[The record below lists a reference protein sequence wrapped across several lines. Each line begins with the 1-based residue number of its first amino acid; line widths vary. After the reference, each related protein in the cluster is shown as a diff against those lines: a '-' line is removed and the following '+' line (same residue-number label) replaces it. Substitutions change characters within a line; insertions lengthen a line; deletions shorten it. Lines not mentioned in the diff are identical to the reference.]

1 MPQSTNLNISP
12 YFDDF
17 DKAKDFY
24 KVLFKPGY
32 PVQAR
37 ELTTLQSFLQN
48 QVEQFGNH
56 IFKDGS
62 VVIPGQLSYNKFEAV
77 KVLPSY
83 LGVDVDQY
91 LSLLV
96 GQKIVGND
104 SKVEAKIEYCLPAGT
119 IDNEFDTLYVS
130 YLATGTGNQETFNS
144 EERLNLASAF
154 TSGSIVFQSGE
165 GFANTTPDAIKTGSA
180 VIVGNGVYYLR
191 GYFVEVDAQTLIL
204 DPYNDEP
211 DYRVGFDVIEEII
224 TPDDDQSLNDNAQG
238 FSNYAAP
245 GADRLKITAILS
257 KRELGET
264 STENFVSL
272 MEVRKGQ
279 IYRNTTD
286 TPIYNILGDELARR
300 TSEESG
306 DYYVKPFKVEVR
318 NTLNDGIGNNGVF
331 NATQRTYNNLT
342 PSEDLGTYKVSP
354 GKAYVKGYEATIN
367 GTSYVDFAKPRT
379 TRREKEAS
387 IAYET
392 GSTYTLNRVYGA
404 PTLDMSSPFIVSL
417 RSERIG
423 VGASSQG
430 GKEIGLARVYDFA
443 LESGSYSATNTNTNE
458 WDVTLFDIDPYVE
471 LSVNQNVTL
480 STPVRIQGKA
490 SGASGFLRYD
500 VNNAGIATVYGV
512 KGSFAANEKLI
523 FNGKEDTSRFTTLVT
538 EFDTSDVQSL
548 TQQSGSVVFAGD
560 VIQQADHKV
569 GFASITARAAGSST
583 ISIASGSSNF
593 VFNNN
598 AKVGQLV
605 RYTVP
610 GDNVPTINRI
620 TAVDVKSVTVTGV
633 TTVTGVCEGSPNT
646 SAQSVNDLELLG
658 SKFQSSSDNA
668 LFTKFPK
675 PYVKSIDFSDAQL
688 TIRKEY
694 SVTIT
699 NNQTNTLEADE
710 SETFLPYDEE
720 RYVLIRND
728 GSHEILRSDKFTFN
742 ADSSE
747 LTISGLGAN
756 DNNARLIATLRKI
769 NVKSKV
775 KNRNR
780 VQRLVIANDANTGA
794 GIGTTT
800 LNNGLTSSSVYGT
813 RVQDEEICLNI
824 SDVTKV
830 YGIFESSTTS
840 NASEPELTFL
850 SISGPSNKTGDL
862 LVGERVIGRTSG
874 AVCVHTGR
882 VNDLK
887 ISFVSLNQNKFAVGE
902 TVDFVDSGHTAV
914 VSDVSIADK
923 NISEDFTLDT
933 GKTDTL
939 YNYSKLV
946 RKSGRTPTRRL
957 TVIFES
963 GSYSGSDTGDITT
976 VNSYDGF
983 DYSDIAPERTGQSD
997 LIDIRPRVSEYVT
1010 SVRSPFEFLSRTFS
1024 ETNNSAKNIL
1034 ASDESVVLTY
1044 DHYLPRIDS
1053 IYFTQA
1059 SDLQL
1064 VTGVPAEFPAAP
1076 KAVDGAMKIAEIF
1089 LPPYLVDPGMAILSL
1104 PTHKRYQMKDIY
1116 KLENRI
1122 KNLEDY
1128 TTLNLLETKTESL
1141 SIKDENGLDRFKS
1154 GFFVDN
1160 FRNINFQT
1168 KKGIVKNS
1176 IDRKNQEL
1184 RPTHFT
1190 TEIDLLIGS
1199 KSLIGIGASVDPNAD
1214 ARFVTDLIGANVR
1227 RTGQLITLD
1236 YEDVEYV
1243 SNPFGTRSE
1252 NVTPYLVTDYFGTIE
1267 LQPSSDLWTDQ
1278 TRLPDQ
1284 HFEIDLV
1291 SPAREQMAALGY
1303 DTQNGWSNVVWD
1315 SWQTDWVGID
1325 VNSTSSTSSATNRTT
1340 TPNGGGGRFNWRGQ
1354 RMPGGRGGV
1363 NIIDTTVETTTTET
1377 TTTISQGQSRTGRQI
1392 RIEEE
1397 SNTVSEGDRVVSSE
1411 LSAFMRSRNIEFTA
1425 RKFRPFTE
1433 VHAFFDGEDVS
1444 AFITPKLLEIEMT
1457 SGTFQVGETVVGRV
1471 GGDQEI
1477 RFRVAQPNHRYGPF
1491 NSPTDLFFF
1500 NPYDQEST
1508 ALLPSTYSAT
1518 TEILNIDIASLAEQP
1533 QGDFFGRLLAG
1544 ATLRGQT
1551 SGAQASVSRIRLVSD
1566 NVGTII
1572 GSFLIPDSSVASNP
1586 QFETGTK
1593 TFRLTSD
1600 RTNNSPEG
1608 SRKNEGE
1615 ENYYAMGLL
1624 NEVQETFRTTRTP
1637 RIDSRTRSETR
1648 TLSASDTSTTS
1659 AVTGVT
1665 VVDRTPAPP
1674 PEPEARG
1681 GGGGG
1686 GGDPLAQT
1694 FTVAE
1699 SGGCYITK
1707 VDVFFR
1713 YKDSNSVP
1721 VVCQLRSVE
1730 LGTPTTDVYP
1740 FGEVVIDPADVNL
1753 SEDGTVATTITFPSP
1768 VYLKG
1773 GNTEHALVLLSDSTS
1788 YEVWISRLG
1797 EADITTAGLAE
1808 SQQVIVTEQPLLGSM
1823 FKSQN
1828 GSAWT
1833 PTQYEDVK
1841 FTLYRADFTSI
1852 NGNVSFYNP
1861 ELSRGNK
1868 QIARLM
1874 KNSVEMNARRLRVG
1888 LAATVTDTNF
1898 VVGTQVFQGTGVGHY
1913 VSAAGVAD
1921 GNLTITNAGLGYSN
1935 GNFPNTALT
1944 NVTGSGSDAIAHIT
1958 VLNNVA
1964 TAATITTGGSGYR
1977 VGDVLTVT
1985 SLGGSPLGQNMRLS
1999 VGELGGLNELV
2010 IDKTQGTF
2018 GVGSSIS
2025 YLRPD
2030 GLQVGLNDASVNATS
2045 VTTDNEAFDGL
2056 HIKINHKNHGMYA
2069 LNNNVIISDVKSDII
2084 PTKISSAYGRDSVTD
2099 LFVDDVTQFTTY
2111 ENVGV
2116 AATNP
2121 GYVRIEDEIIAYT
2134 GVTGNS
2140 LTGIT
2145 RSIDET
2151 KAFSYDQ
2158 GTEVSKYEVN
2168 GISLRRINKQHTLQ
2182 DVSFASTKQFDLD
2195 YYYLK
2200 IDPSGDGVALPEG
2213 LIDRSTSGV
2222 FAPLYITETKATG
2235 GGDAYATQNIPF
2247 ELVRPN
2253 IQTFAPIQTS
2263 VSAALRTVSGSSVDG
2278 NEEAY
2283 LDQGFEP
2290 INLNDNNY
2298 MSSPR
2303 VVAARSNETAALS
2316 TLPGSKSFEVNVL
2329 MKTANSY
2336 LSPAIDLDR
2345 VGMVLSSNRVNS
2357 PISDFSADNRVSS
2370 ILDDPHTFVYAT
2382 NPIELELPATTLRVM
2397 VSAYVNT
2404 QSDLKMLYAISNDI
2418 GEEMLYYPFPGY
2430 DNKDAAG
2437 NVIDASKN
2445 SGLSDTKIVK
2455 SDIFGNLSRE
2465 LNFRSLTFTVDNLP
2479 DFRYFSIKLV
2489 GSGTDQAHPP
2499 RVQDFRVIALA

>member
-56 IFKDGS
+56 VFKDGS

-91 LSLLV
+91 LTLLV

-104 SKVEAKIEYCLPAGT
+104 SKVQAKIEYCLPAGT
-119 IDNEFDTLYVS
+119 LDNEFDTLYVS
-130 YLATGTGNQETFNS
+130 YLATGIGNQETFNS
-144 EERLNLASAF
+144 EERLNLSSAF
-154 TSGSIVFQSGE
+154 TSGSIVFQAGE
-165 GFANTTPDAIKTGSA
+165 GFANTSSDAIKTGSA
-180 VIVGNGVYYLR
+180 VILSAGVYYLR

-204 DPYNDEP
+204 DPYSDTP

-224 TPDDDQSLNDNAQG
+224 TPDDDPSLNDNAQG

-245 GADRLKITAILS
+245 GADRLKITAIVS
-257 KRELGET
+257 KRNLGET

-272 MEVRKGQ
+272 MEIRRGEV
-279 IYRNTTD
+279 YRNTTD
-286 TPIYNILGDELARR
+286 TPIYNILAEELARR

-306 DYYVKPFKVEVR
+306 DYYVKPFKVEVK
-318 NTLNDGIGNNGVF
+318 NTLNDGIGNGGVF
-331 NATQRTYNNLT
+331 NSTQRTYNNLT

-354 GKAYVKGYEATIN
+354 GKAYVKGFEAKIN

-379 TRREKEAS
+379 TRQEKEAS
-387 IAYET
+387 VAYET
-392 GSTYTLNRVYGA
+392 GPTYTLNRVYGA

-458 WDVTLFDIDPYVE
+458 WDVTLFDIDSYVE
-471 LSVNQNVTL
+471 LTLNESASL

-490 SGASGFLRYD
+490 SGATGFLRYD

-620 TAVDVKSVTVTGV
+620 TAVDVKSVTVTGI
-633 TTVTGVCEGSPNT
+633 TSVTGICEGSPNT
-646 SAQSVNDLELLG
+646 SAQNVNDLELLG
-658 SKFQSSSDNA
+658 SKFQKSFDNT
-668 LFTKFPK
+668 LFTRLPK
-675 PYVKSIDFSDAQL
+675 PYVKDIDFSDAQL

-694 SVTIT
+694 SITIT
-699 NNQTNTLEADE
+699 NNQTNTVEADAN
-710 SETFLPYDEE
+710 ETFLPFDEE

-728 GSHEILRSDKFTFN
+728 GSHEVLRSDKFTFN
-742 ADSSE
+742 SDSSE

-780 VQRLVIANDANTGA
+780 IKRLVIANDANTGA

-813 RVQDEEICLNI
+813 RIQDAEICLNNA
-824 SDVTKV
+824 DVTKI
-830 YGIFESSTTS
+830 YGVFESSTTS

-862 LVGERVIGRTSG
+862 LIGERVIGRTSG
-874 AVCVHTGR
+874 AVCVNTGR

-887 ISFVSLNQNKFAVGE
+887 ISFASLNEKKFVVGE
-902 TVDFVDSGHTAV
+902 TVEFVDSGHTAV
-914 VSDVSIADK
+914 ISGVSIADK
-923 NISEDFTLDT
+923 DIKEDYELE
-933 GKTDTL
+933 
-939 YNYSKLV
+939 
-946 RKSGRTPTRRL
+946 SGRTSTLYDYSRLVRRSTRTPVKRL
-957 TVIFES
+957 TIVFES

-976 VNSYDGF
+976 VNSYNGF
-983 DYSDIAPERTGQSD
+983 DYGDIAPEGSGQSD
-997 LIDIRPRVSEYVT
+997 LIDIRPRVSEYT
-1010 SVRSPFEFLSRTFS
+1010 LSTRSPFEFLSRTFS

-1034 ASDESVVLTY
+1034 ASDESIVLTY
-1044 DHYLPRIDS
+1044 NHYLPRIDS
-1053 IYFTQA
+1053 LYFTRT

-1064 VTGVPAEFPAAP
+1064 VSGVPSESPAAP
-1076 KAVDGAMKIAEIF
+1076 KAVDGAMKVADIF
-1089 LPPYLVDPGMAILSL
+1089 LPPYLVNTGDAVLSL
-1104 PTHKRYQMKDIY
+1104 PAHKRYQMKDIF

-1214 ARFVTDLIGANVR
+1214 ARFATDLIGANVR

-1236 YEDVEYV
+1236 YDDVQYV

-1267 LQPSSDLWTDQ
+1267 LQPSSDIWTDQ

-1291 SPAREQMAALGY
+1291 SPAREQMAALGF

-1315 SWQTDWVGID
+1315 SWQTDWVGVD
-1325 VNSTSSTSSATNRTT
+1325 VNSSTSSSSTT
-1340 TPNGGGGRFNWRGQ
+1340 STSGF
-1354 RMPGGRGGV
+1354 
-1363 NIIDTTVETTTTET
+1363 IDTTTTTET
-1377 TTTISQGQSRTGRQI
+1377 TTNTTTITQGQSRSGRQI
-1392 RIEEE
+1392 LIEEE

-1411 LSAFMRSRNIEFTA
+1411 LAAFMRSRNIEFTA
-1425 RKFRPFTE
+1425 KKFRPFTE
-1433 VHAFFDGEDVS
+1433 VYAFFDGEDVS
-1444 AFITPKLLEIEMT
+1444 SFVTPKLLEIEMT
-1457 SGTFQVGETVVGRV
+1457 SGTFQVGETVIGLV

-1477 RFRVAQPNHRYGPF
+1477 RFRVAQANHRYGPF
-1491 NSPTDLFFF
+1491 NEPTDLFLT

-1508 ALLPSTYSAT
+1508 AALPSTYSAT
-1518 TEILNIDIASLAEQP
+1518 TEILNIDISSLADQP
-1533 QGDFFGRLLAG
+1533 QGDFFGRLLTG

-1551 SGAQASVSRIRLVSD
+1551 SGAQASVSNIRLISD
-1566 NVGTII
+1566 NVGTVI

-1648 TLSASDTSTTS
+1648 TISASDSS
-1659 AVTGVT
+1659 SSSEVTGVT
-1665 VVDRTPAPP
+1665 TVDRTPPP
-1674 PEPEARG
+1674 PPAPAVVRRR
-1681 GGGGG
+1681 
-1686 GGDPLAQT
+1686 DPLAQT
-1694 FTVAE
+1694 FMVAE
-1699 SGGCYITK
+1699 AGGCFVTK

-1713 YKDSNSVP
+1713 QKDSNSIP
-1721 VVCQLRSVE
+1721 VICQLRPVQ
-1730 LGTPTTDVYP
+1730 LGVPTSDVYP
-1740 FGEVVIDPADVNL
+1740 FSEVSIDPANVEVSD
-1753 SEDGTVATTITFPSP
+1753 DGTVATTITFPSP

-1773 GNTEHALVLLSDSTS
+1773 DNTEHALVLLSDSTS

-1797 EADITTAGLAE
+1797 ETDVSTVGLAE
-1808 SQQVIVTEQPLLGSM
+1808 SQQIIVTEQPLLGSM

-1828 GSAWT
+1828 GSTWT
-1833 PTQYEDVK
+1833 PTQYEDLK
-1841 FTLYRADFTSI
+1841 FTIFRADFKSI
-1852 NGNVSFYNP
+1852 NGNVSFFNP

-1868 QIARLM
+1868 QVAKLM
-1874 KNSVEMNARRLRVG
+1874 KNSVQMNSRRLRVG
-1888 LAATVTDTNF
+1888 LAATVADDNL
-1898 VVGTQVFQGTGVGHY
+1898 VIGTQVFQGTGVGNY
-1913 VSAAGVAD
+1913 VSGAGVIEGD
-1921 GNLTITNAGLGYSN
+1921 LTITNAGLGYSN
-1935 GNFPNTALT
+1935 GNFPNTSLA
-1944 NVTGSGSDAIAHIT
+1944 NVTGSGSDAVAHIT

-1964 TAATITTGGSGYR
+1964 TAATITSGGSGYR

-1999 VGELGGLNELV
+1999 VAELGGVNELV
-2010 IDKTQGTF
+2010 IDNVQGTF

-2030 GLQVGLNDASVNATS
+2030 GLQVGLNDASVNASS
-2045 VTTDNEAFDGL
+2045 VTTDSEEFDGL
-2056 HIKINHKNHGMYA
+2056 HIKMNHKNHGMYA

-2084 PTKISSAYGRDSVTD
+2084 PTKISSAYGKDSTTD
-2099 LFVDDVTQFTTY
+2099 LVVDDVSQFATF

-2121 GYVRIEDEIIAYT
+2121 GYIRIEDEIIAYT
-2134 GVTGNS
+2134 GVSGNS

-2151 KAFSYDQ
+2151 GAFTYDQ
-2158 GTEVSKYEVN
+2158 GTEVSKYEAN

-2182 DVSFASTKQFDLD
+2182 DVSFASTRQFDLD

-2200 IDPSGDGVALPEG
+2200 IDTSGDGEALPQG
-2213 LIDRSTSGV
+2213 LIDRSTSGD
-2222 FAPLYITETKATG
+2222 FGPLYINETKATG
-2235 GGDAYATQNIPF
+2235 GTNAHATQNIPF
-2247 ELVRPN
+2247 ELARPN

-2263 VSAALRTVSGSSVDG
+2263 VTAAMRTVSGSSVDG

-2283 LDQGFEP
+2283 LDMGFEP
-2290 INLNDNNY
+2290 INLTDNNY

-2303 VVAARSNETAALS
+2303 IVAARTNETAALS

-2329 MKTANSY
+2329 MKTSNSY
-2336 LSPAIDLDR
+2336 LSPVIDLDR
-2345 VGMVLSSNRVNS
+2345 VGMILSSNRVNS
-2357 PISDFSADNRVSS
+2357 PISDFSADSAVSS

-2382 NPIELELPATTLRVM
+2382 NPIELELPATTLKVM

-2404 QSDLKMLYAISNDI
+2404 QSDLKMLYGISNDLN
-2418 GEEMLYYPFPGY
+2418 GEMLYYPFPGY
-2430 DNKDAAG
+2430 DNRDSAG
-2437 NVIDASKN
+2437 NVVDVSKN
-2445 SGLSDTKIVK
+2445 SGLSDIKISK
-2455 SDIFGNLSRE
+2455 SDNFANLSRE

-2499 RVQDFRVIALA
+2499 RVKDFRVIALA